1 MDTYLGHVDLA
12 SHLIIASVQCF
23 WAIDRRSREPWCV
36 SWEEISHFNQVEG
49 GIRIVV
55 FSQSGLKTFTFQ
67 TETNTLAEGLI
78 QLLSMQ
84 LRKMV
89 WPLRKGDTF
98 QTHFTLSG
106 QRWRSRQLDAKY
118 RTRKFV

>member
-36 SWEEISHFNQVEG
+36 SWEEISHVNQVEG

-67 TETNTLAEGLI
+67 TETTMLAEVLI

-89 WPLRKGDTF
+89 RHFRRDDAF
-98 QTHFTLSG
+98 HTHFDLFRQTLATST
-106 QRWRSRQLDAKY
+106 APY
-118 RTRKFV
+118 